1 MIRRDLRSCVAFRKF
16 IEIEGHF
23 PQSKYQDAVKIGFMN
38 DFSQGVRDFI
48 YLPDYQAAFVA
59 CSEMN
64 IVHRIDSYF
73 TNYTMPWEKKDK
85 K

>member
-1 MIRRDLRSCVAFRKF
+1 MRTCQPFRKF
-16 IEIEGHF
+16 IELDAHF
-23 PQSKYQDAVKIGFMN
+23 PQSKHSDAVKIGFIN
-38 DFSQGVRDFI
+38 DFEKGVRDFI
-48 YLPDYQAAFVA
+48 YLPEYSAAFVA

-64 IVHRIDSYF
+64 IVNRLDSYF